1 MAADSFTEVTSE
13 SWFGRIGGAI
23 KGVLAGIV
31 LIVVAVFVLFW
42 NEGRAVKRH
51 KTLKEGASAV
61 VTVGIDQVDPASEG
75 ALVHLSGLATTEA
88 TLTDPVFGMSAN
100 ALKLSRKS
108 EMYQWEESSSKKTR
122 KKLGGGTE
130 TTTTYDYKETWS
142 TRAIDSSS
150 FKKPEGHQNPGSM
163 PHGSQSWLAS
173 DATVGAFRLSASL
186 VGRIGGARPLVVS
199 APPQTSVEAQV
210 HAGGLYIGAN
220 PTTPAV
226 GDVRVSFS
234 VVEPA
239 DVSVIAR
246 QTSDGLTPYMTKVGG
261 TIELL
266 EMGLQS
272 SEAMIQ
278 EAQASNQRLTWIL
291 RLVGLIV
298 LAIACGLILKPLS
311 VLADVIP
318 LLGNIVEFG
327 TGIIAFI
334 SALTIWLVTVA
345 VAWVVY
351 RPLFG
356 IGLLVLA
363 GGIVVLVLKKMKSR
377 AA

>member
-1 MAADSFTEVTSE
+1 
-13 SWFGRIGGAI
+13 
-23 KGVLAGIV
+23 
-31 LIVVAVFVLFW
+31 
-42 NEGRAVKRH
+42 
-51 KTLKEGASAV
+51 
-61 VTVGIDQVDPASEG
+61 
-75 ALVHLSGLATTEA
+75 
-88 TLTDPVFGMSAN
+88 
-100 ALKLSRKS
+100 
-108 EMYQWEESSSKKTR
+108 
-122 KKLGGGTE
+122 
-130 TTTTYDYKETWS
+130 
-142 TRAIDSSS
+142 
-150 FKKPEGHQNPGSM
+150 
-163 PHGSQSWLAS
+163 
-173 DATVGAFRLSASL
+173 
-186 VGRIGGARPLVVS
+186 
-199 APPQTSVEAQV
+199 
-210 HAGGLYIGAN
+210 
-220 PTTPAV
+220 
-226 GDVRVSFS
+226 
-234 VVEPA
+234 
-239 DVSVIAR
+239 VSVIAR
-246 QTSDGLTPYMTKVGG
+246 QTGEGLTPYMTKVGG

-327 TGIIAFI
+327 TSIIAFI

-363 GGIVVLVLKKMKSR
+363 GVIVLLVVKKMKGR
-377 AA
+377 LATAD